1 MEYLHSYARGT
12 DPTTGRRRRVIVTIH
27 QPSSQ
32 IWEVIDNGKDC
43 ISHVFMLINFTPM
56 LLLLLPLVVLLAEG
70 RLMYQGARK
79 NMNDFF
85 SSYGHP
91 VPMMYN
97 PADHFIEVLFKTP
110 KSDDSTVLSESTAT
124 ANSFELWSR
133 CFREFKH
140 MEVSNSIRQ
149 SGMSTMKGA
158 KSTVFRRDSST
169 GNLEKFANKMELYAN
184 RKYRNAIELSRRS
197 FVNLIKNPVVLG
209 LRVVIYVGMVRT
221 SRTLCE

>member
-1 MEYLHSYARGT
+1 
-12 DPTTGRRRRVIVTIH
+12 
-27 QPSSQ
+27 
-32 IWEVIDNGKDC
+32 
-43 ISHVFMLINFTPM
+43 
-56 LLLLLPLVVLLAEG
+56 
-70 RLMYQGARK
+70 MYQGPRK

-110 KSDDSTVLSESTAT
+110 TSDDSTALSESPTT

-133 CFREFKH
+133 CFREFLNI
-140 MEVSNSIRQ
+140 EVANSVRQ

-169 GNLEKFANKMELYAN
+169 GNIGKLANKMELYAN

-209 LRVVIYVGMVRT
+209 LRVVIYAGMVRECR
-221 SRTLCE
+221 SRESNQVLHSPSHIPSFVSNSHLWLEFSSLT

>member
-1 MEYLHSYARGT
+1 
-12 DPTTGRRRRVIVTIH
+12 
-27 QPSSQ
+27 
-32 IWEVIDNGKDC
+32 
-43 ISHVFMLINFTPM
+43 
-56 LLLLLPLVVLLAEG
+56 
-70 RLMYQGARK
+70 MYQGARK

-110 KSDDSTVLSESTAT
+110 TADDSTALSESPDT

-140 MEVSNSIRQ
+140 MEISNSVRQ
-149 SGMSTMKGA
+149 SGMSAMKGA

-169 GNLEKFANKMELYAN
+169 GNLEKLANKMELYAN

-209 LRVVIYVGMVRT
+209 LRVVIYAGMVGRCKEIHILKCTRLLT
-221 SRTLCE
+221 SHILFCLSYSHLWLGSSSST